1 MQDRPLRITP
11 TRDGV
16 RRTLVGAAAAALVV
30 LSFFQGQGNFA
41 AAVLFGGVA
50 LFILATHHVRALE
63 VSATGARAEL
73 DSGGADTSALASE
86 SDASQTDEPDAAHGD
101 EGVASARLALARKVM
116 SDLLLTGVRTGPLA
130 GCSFHLFL
138 YDSDVEKLL
147 PALEPSPTSPSQGW
161 ESGQGATGEAFRRG
175 EYVLVTGADVSNGSY
190 GLTIE
195 DQERYRHLAL
205 VAAMPVK
212 TASGR
217 TIGVLSASTDD
228 RSSAAGSP
236 EGFDEHLELAVF
248 SARVLVDLLHWYE
261 D

>member
-1 MQDRPLRITP
+1 MQDRTFKFTL

-16 RRTLVGAAAAALVV
+16 VRTLLGGAAAGLIV
-30 LSFFQGQGNFA
+30 LSFFQGRGNFA
-41 AAVLFGGVA
+41 AAVLFGGIALLIVA
-50 LFILATHHVRALE
+50 TRHVTALE

-73 DSGGADTSALASE
+73 DGGGAATSALASRSE
-86 SDASQTDEPDAAHGD
+86 MGGTDGLDADQGDA
-101 EGVASARLALARKVM
+101 GVASARLALARRVM
-116 SDLLLTGVRTGPLA
+116 SDLLLTDKDQGPLA
-130 GCSFHLFL
+130 GCGFHLFL
-138 YDSDVEKLL
+138 YDAEVERLL
-147 PALEPSPTSPSQGW
+147 PALEPAATLPSQGW
-161 ESGQGATGEAFRRG
+161 NAGQGATGEAFRRG
-175 EYVLVTGADVSNGSY
+175 EYVLVTSADVHNGTY

-195 DQERYRHLAL
+195 QQERYRHLAL

-228 RSSAAGSP
+228 CSSAAGSP